1 MRREGEKNVDKKIKM
16 YLSFTSISFFNPP
29 LSSLF
34 LLNLMRVETKE
45 HLDS

>member
-16 YLSFTSISFFNPP
+16 SLSLTSISIFDPP